1 MTHSELAVR
10 ISASKSKYYRELM
23 RFQNSLLS
31 RFYMKI
37 EKPLELFYF
46 RKILKLFELDLFV
59 LVFKRAEG

>member
-1 MTHSELAVR
+1 
-10 ISASKSKYYRELM
+10 
-23 RFQNSLLS
+23 
-31 RFYMKI
+31 MKI